1 MKYTHIP
8 FLATLIL
15 VMSCMTCP
23 VMAGEKPIVMFVP
36 DTQWPPYY
44 VDESSDSGGSILI
57 EILKAVAEPMGYTI
71 QTKTLPNKRGWF
83 MLENGEVDVHA
94 KAKEWVSNPD
104 DFLWTDPFMQ
114 SEDVLLLPASS
125 TLKYTGPKSL
135 YGKRI
140 AGIKDFAYPNLEN
153 DFAAG
158 NIKRIDVLT
167 PYDMFNLLR
176 KGRADAALVNRVETL
191 WTFRNNPKLKAK
203 RFRLDKNNVDTAG
216 YRYVF
221 TKSDKWKV
229 FIKTFNQRL
238 ATMKKNGELE
248 KILSKYR

>member
-1 MKYTHIP
+1 MKYTHVSL
-8 FLATLIL
+8 FTTLIF

-23 VMAGEKPIVMFVP
+23 AMAEEKTISMFVP
-36 DTQWPPYY
+36 DTKWPPYY
-44 VDESSDSGGSILI
+44 VDEISNSGGSILT

-71 QTKTLPNKRGWF
+71 KTRTLPNKRGWL

-94 KAKEWVSNPD
+94 KAKEWVDNPD

-140 AGIKDFAYPNLEN
+140 AAIKDFAYPKLEK

-167 PYDMFNLLR
+167 PYDMFNLLI

-191 WTFRNNPKLKAK
+191 WTFRNNPRFKTK
-203 RFRLDKNNVDTAG
+203 RLRLDKKERGHGRIPV
-216 YRYVF
+216 RVHQ
-221 TKSDKWKV
+221 
-229 FIKTFNQRL
+229 IR
-238 ATMKKNGELE
+238 
-248 KILSKYR
+248 